1 MCAHMCMYVVIMRWG
16 GGEVGWVLLAQG
28 GGNDIRWLGKGKV
41 RASLSVV
48 IFYIHFNAVTL
59 NHSFI
64 I

>member
-1 MCAHMCMYVVIMRWG
+1 MRAYVHVCGNGEVG
-16 GGEVGWVLLAQG
+16 GGGGVGWVLLAQG
-28 GGNDIRWLGKGKV
+28 GGNDICWLGKGKV

>member
-1 MCAHMCMYVVIMRWG
+1 M
-16 GGEVGWVLLAQG
+16 LLAQG